1 MRTKIYAVA
10 VAIIAI
16 ALVATGLVIFLGDQA
31 GNPTSN
37 ANPTTNPSTGTT
49 QTAIGIDQASSAVQN
64 YLGSM
69 GYSNLG
75 IKSMQ
80 EYSNMYYAQLY
91 ESSNG
96 TGAFELAV
104 NKTTGL
110 VTPMQGATM
119 MWNTKYGVN
128 STGMMGY
135 MYTTSSSGGM
145 MGGNG
150 MMNWLRGTPT
160 THMAISME
168 QAKTFAQQ
176 YLDANQTGTTI
187 GQVTTYYG
195 YYTMQVMRNDNIVG
209 MMSVY
214 GNNGQVMY
222 YSQMGTYMNEKL
234 FG

>member
-1 MRTKIYAVA
+1 MRSKFLGVIVA
-10 VAIIAI
+10 VIAI
-16 ALVATGLVIFLGDQA
+16 VLVATGLVIFMGNQA
-31 GNPTSN
+31 GDPTGIT
-37 ANPTTNPSTGTT
+37 NPTTNPSTGT
-49 QTAIGIDQASSAVQN
+49 ALSIDQASTAVQN
-64 YLGSM
+64 YLGTM

-75 IKSMQ
+75 VKSMQ
-80 EYSNMYYAQLY
+80 EYSNMYYAQVF
-91 ESSNG
+91 EVSNG

-104 NKTTGL
+104 DKTTGV

-119 MWNTKYGVN
+119 LWNTKYGVN
-128 STGMMGY
+128 SSSGMMGY

-195 YYTMQVMRNDNIVG
+195 YYAMQVMRNDNIVG

-214 GNNGQVMY
+214 GSNGQVMY
-222 YSQMGTYMNEKL
+222 YSQMGTYMNQKL